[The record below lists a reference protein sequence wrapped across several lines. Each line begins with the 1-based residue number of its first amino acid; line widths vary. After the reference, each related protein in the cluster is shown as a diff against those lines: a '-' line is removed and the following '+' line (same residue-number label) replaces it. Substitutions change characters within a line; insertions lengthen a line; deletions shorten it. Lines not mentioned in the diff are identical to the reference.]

1 MKEILIPENTFNS
14 KGEKLIIQTK
24 DKDSFLKAKRLKD
37 TLKEQLSKPRK
48 RKLFGQLWW
57 ENELLILFA
66 TTGVGKTIL
75 GVQLAEAIASGKNV
89 FEGLTEFINE
99 CGAMIVLLL
108 DYELSPAQLIK
119 RYTDKNGKNL
129 HDFHDNLIR
138 LDSNDDFEFKKG
150 DSMEDLINKDIE
162 RYIIKYKP
170 KVLIIDNLSV
180 LKSGTENSK
189 EALPLMQMLNNL
201 KKKYN
206 LSILVIGHTPKKD
219 TFSAINMNHLQG
231 SAQIGNALDG
241 CIALA
246 MCHNKEDR
254 YLIELKQRNES
265 FIAHSDS
272 VIRLDLNKEFNFLK
286 FTYLGQ
292 EPENTLLSPLNADA
306 ILDLEKYVIEESKK
320 GHSHREIA
328 ITTCWGKSKIGEVI
342 KCFTDSGHKDL
353 ATYTGSLDK
362 TGNKKKVLPT
372 VTESPTEDT
381 ESQVSMNLN
390 NSK

>member
-24 DKDSFLKAKRLKD
+24 DKDSFLKAKKLKD

-57 ENELLILFA
+57 ENELLVLFA

-89 FEGLTEFINE
+89 FEELTEFINE

-119 RYTDKNGKNL
+119 RYTDENGKNL

-162 RYIIKYKP
+162 RYIKLYKP

-206 LSILVIGHTPKKD
+206 LSILVIAHTPKKD
-219 TFSAINMNHLQG
+219 TFSSINMNHLQG

-241 CIALA
+241 CIAIA
-246 MCHNKEDR
+246 MCKDNMRR
-254 YLIELKQRNES
+254 YIIELKQRNES
-265 FIAHSDS
+265 FIAHADN
-272 VIRLDLNKEFNFLK
+272 VIVCEVDKRFNFLK
-286 FTYLGQ
+286 FHFEGF
-292 EPENTLLSPLNADA
+292 EVENLLLNPFDADA
-306 ILDLEKYVIEESKK
+306 KQELELEIINQSNRGVSA
-320 GHSHREIA
+320 REIA
-328 ITTCWGKSKIGEVI
+328 KTVSYGKDKVLKIIQQNDKTVGSDNADKSDKTDKTEVSEMTAMSVLS
-342 KCFTDSGHKDL
+342 TDSQL
-353 ATYTGSLDK
+353 S
-362 TGNKKKVLPT
+362 V
-372 VTESPTEDT
+372 
-381 ESQVSMNLN
+381 NLKN
-390 NSK
+390 N

>member
-1 MKEILIPENTFNS
+1 MKRIQMPKNTFNS

-24 DKDSFLKAKRLKD
+24 DKDSFLKAKKLKD

-57 ENELLILFA
+57 ENELLVLFA

-89 FEGLTEFINE
+89 FEELTEFINE

-119 RYTDKNGKNL
+119 RYTDENGKNL

-162 RYIIKYKP
+162 RYIKLYKP
-170 KVLIIDNLSV
+170 KVLIIDNLSA

-201 KKKYN
+201 KKKFN
-206 LSILVIGHTPKKD
+206 LSILVIAHTPKKD
-219 TFSAINMNHLQG
+219 TFSSINMNHLQG
-231 SAQIGNALDG
+231 SAQIGNAIDG

-246 MCHNKEDR
+246 MCKDNKRR
-254 YLIELKQRNES
+254 YIKELKQRNES
-265 FIAHSDS
+265 FTAGSDS
-272 VIRLDLNKEFNFLK
+272 VIVCDLEKTFNFLK
-286 FTYLGQ
+286 FQYV
-292 EPENTLLSPLNADA
+292 EKKDEHLLLNPFDADAKKELDDLVVQSANKGLSARDISSMINVKGYGKDSIIKIINNSDKSVSKDNAD
-306 ILDLEKYVIEESKK
+306 K
-320 GHSHREIA
+320 
-328 ITTCWGKSKIGEVI
+328 T
-342 KCFTDSGHKDL
+342 
-353 ATYTGSLDK
+353 DK
-362 TGNKKKVLPT
+362 TDKIDSV
-372 VTESPTEDT
+372 
-381 ESQVSMNLN
+381 
-390 NSK
+390 

>member
-1 MKEILIPENTFNS
+1 MKRIQMPKNTFNS

-24 DKDSFLKAKRLKD
+24 DKDSFLKAKKLKD

-57 ENELLILFA
+57 ENELLVLFA

-89 FEGLTEFINE
+89 FEELTEFINE

-119 RYTDKNGKNL
+119 RYTDENGKNL

-162 RYIIKYKP
+162 RYIKQYKP

-206 LSILVIGHTPKKD
+206 LSILVIAHTPKKD
-219 TFSAINMNHLQG
+219 TFSSINMNHLQG

-241 CIALA
+241 CIAIA
-246 MCHNKEDR
+246 MCKDNMRR
-254 YLIELKQRNES
+254 YIIELKQRNES
-265 FIAHSDS
+265 FIAHADN
-272 VIRLDLNKEFNFLK
+272 VIVCEVDKRFNFLK
-286 FTYLGQ
+286 FHFEGF
-292 EPENTLLSPLNADA
+292 EVENLLLNPFDADA
-306 ILDLEKYVIEESKK
+306 KQELELEIINQSNRGVSA
-320 GHSHREIA
+320 REIA
-328 ITTCWGKSKIGEVI
+328 KTVSYGKDKVLKIIQQNDKTVGSDNADKSDKTDKTEVSEMTAMSVLS
-342 KCFTDSGHKDL
+342 TDSQL
-353 ATYTGSLDK
+353 S
-362 TGNKKKVLPT
+362 V
-372 VTESPTEDT
+372 
-381 ESQVSMNLN
+381 NLKN
-390 NSK
+390 N

>member
-1 MKEILIPENTFNS
+1 MNKILIPENTFNS

-24 DKDSFLKAKRLKD
+24 DKDSFLKAKKLKD

-57 ENELLILFA
+57 ENELLVLFA

-89 FEGLTEFINE
+89 FEELTEFINE

-119 RYTDKNGKNL
+119 RYTDENGKNL

-162 RYIIKYKP
+162 RYIKLYKP

-206 LSILVIGHTPKKD
+206 LSILVIAHTPKKD
-219 TFSAINMNHLQG
+219 TFSSINMNHLQG

-246 MCHNKEDR
+246 MCKDNKRR
-254 YLIELKQRNES
+254 YIKELKQRNES
-265 FIAHSDS
+265 FTAGSDS
-272 VIRLDLNKEFNFLK
+272 VIVC
-286 FTYLGQ
+286 
-292 EPENTLLSPLNADA
+292 
-306 ILDLEKYVIEESKK
+306 DLEKLYSQPIKDFLQ
-320 GHSHREIA
+320 EI
-328 ITTCWGKSKIGEVI
+328 
-342 KCFTDSGHKDL
+342 F
-353 ATYTGSLDK
+353 
-362 TGNKKKVLPT
+362 
-372 VTESPTEDT
+372 
-381 ESQVSMNLN
+381 QV
-390 NSK
+390 

>member
-1 MKEILIPENTFNS
+1 MNKILIPENTFNS

-24 DKDSFLKAKRLKD
+24 DKDSFLKAKKLKD

-138 LDSNDDFEFKKG
+138 LDYNDDFEFKRG

-162 RYIIKYKP
+162 RYIKLYKP

-272 VIRLDLNKEFNFLK
+272 VIRLDLSKEFNFLK
-286 FTYLGQ
+286 FQYV
-292 EPENTLLSPLNADA
+292 EKKDEHLLLNPFDADAKKELDDLVVQSANKGLSARDISSMINVKGYGKDSIIKIINNSDKSVSKDNADKT
-306 ILDLEKYVIEESKK
+306 D
-320 GHSHREIA
+320 
-328 ITTCWGKSKIGEVI
+328 KI
-342 KCFTDSGHKDL
+342 DS
-353 ATYTGSLDK
+353 
-362 TGNKKKVLPT
+362 V
-372 VTESPTEDT
+372 
-381 ESQVSMNLN
+381 
-390 NSK
+390 

>member
-1 MKEILIPENTFNS
+1 MNKILIPENTFNS

-24 DKDSFLKAKRLKD
+24 DKDSFLKAKKLKD

-57 ENELLILFA
+57 ENELLVLFA

-89 FEGLTEFINE
+89 FEELTEFINE

-119 RYTDKNGKNL
+119 RYTDENGKNL

-162 RYIIKYKP
+162 RYIKLYKP

-206 LSILVIGHTPKKD
+206 LSILVIAHTPKKD
-219 TFSAINMNHLQG
+219 TFSSINMNHLQG

-241 CIALA
+241 CIAIA
-246 MCHNKEDR
+246 MCKDNMRR
-254 YLIELKQRNES
+254 YIIELKQRNES
-265 FIAHSDS
+265 FIAHADN
-272 VIRLDLNKEFNFLK
+272 VIVCEVDKRFNFLK
-286 FTYLGQ
+286 FHFEGF
-292 EPENTLLSPLNADA
+292 EVENLLLNPFDADA
-306 ILDLEKYVIEESKK
+306 KQELELEIINQSNRGVSA
-320 GHSHREIA
+320 REIA
-328 ITTCWGKSKIGEVI
+328 KTVSYGKDKVLKIIQQNDKTVGSDNADKSDKTDKTEVSEMTAMSVLS
-342 KCFTDSGHKDL
+342 TDSQL
-353 ATYTGSLDK
+353 S
-362 TGNKKKVLPT
+362 V
-372 VTESPTEDT
+372 
-381 ESQVSMNLN
+381 NLKN
-390 NSK
+390 N